1 MGKNVDFISAGS
13 RVCSVS
19 VYTFGQPISPKMSL
33 LVKKFTNPL
42 LTLIRPLKVL
52 QSYISI
58 TLVHCWV
65 QF

>member
-19 VYTFGQPISPKMSL
+19 VYTFDQPISPKMSL

-52 QSYISI
+52 QSY
-58 TLVHCWV
+58 L
-65 QF
+65 